1 MLTTAVQTT
10 KKTTEY
16 LRLNRSKKS
25 SSLLRRNLHTSSIVS
40 NIVSTILLKK
50 IINNLKIYSDLL
62 PLVLNAK
69 DLILN
74 QKLTYFSSEVSS
86 DLSSRSLLGLRSQS

>member
-50 IINNLKIYSDLL
+50 IINNLKIYSDLQ